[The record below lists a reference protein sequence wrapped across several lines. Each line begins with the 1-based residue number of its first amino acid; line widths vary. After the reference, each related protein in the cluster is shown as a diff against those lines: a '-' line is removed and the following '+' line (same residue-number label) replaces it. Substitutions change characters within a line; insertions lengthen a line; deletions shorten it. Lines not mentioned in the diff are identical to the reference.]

1 MERKESVFKGY
12 DNIFAVR
19 LRALMEKTGT
29 TQQVLAD
36 KTDCTRQA
44 IAQYAGGLYAPN
56 VDKLVS
62 IARYFG
68 VSVDYLL
75 GLSDAETDD
84 KDIQFI
90 CDYTGLSEEAVS
102 NLHEYSNDSD
112 IAFNSVFED
121 PDNRPLDF
129 INYLLTFDIMDADVL
144 LKVNEYKH
152 NINFY
157 SRLTDMKKDIIDT
170 LIQSINSKETT
181 NTCRE
186 IADRYFKQFTDLRE
200 TERNCRID
208 YIECVDAFEKILS
221 EFVKPEK
228 EELEAKIKQCKKDL
242 NGIRHQVLS
251 MGVANAD
258 NNEA

>member
-44 IAQYAGGLYAPN
+44 IAQYTGGLNAPN

-102 NLHEYSNDSD
+102 NLHEYSNDSN
-112 IAFNSVFED
+112 ILFNSFSED
-121 PDNRPLDF
+121 PDNRYLDF
-129 INYLLTFDIMDADVL
+129 INYLLTFDIIDADVL
-144 LKVNEYKH
+144 FKVNVYKQ

-157 SRLTDMKKDIIDT
+157 SESTDITKGIIDT
-170 LIQSINSKETT
+170 IIQSISSKETT
-181 NTCRE
+181 NNYRE
-186 IADRYFKQFTDLRE
+186 ILDRYFEQINDLTK

-208 YIECVDAFEKILS
+208 CIECVDAFEKILS

-242 NGIRHQVLS
+242 NEISHQAFI